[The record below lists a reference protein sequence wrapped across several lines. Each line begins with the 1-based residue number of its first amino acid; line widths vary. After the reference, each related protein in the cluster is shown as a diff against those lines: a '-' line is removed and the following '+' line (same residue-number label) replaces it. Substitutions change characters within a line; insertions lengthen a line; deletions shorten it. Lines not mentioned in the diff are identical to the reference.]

1 MTVLRLTHLWAHH
14 MCGSVSALALPS
26 SQPSASRS
34 LQDCSDRASHLLSSV
49 PQRTAPG
56 LYGALPAPLRHCGC
70 RVGANK
76 VNGRTSWCGF
86 RAIGGKLRGVS
97 RLEGEGVRDA
107 KKHLG
112 VALLRDVYFASKPV
126 TLQDHETMRTSPT
139 TQPECPHRWPE
150 TEHARYSSV
159 VIMCWTK
166 SARLLD
172 LRSHVALDAL
182 GIGW

>member
-14 MCGSVSALALPS
+14 MYGSVSALALPS

-56 LYGALPAPLRHCGC
+56 LNGSSSTLDVGLGPTRSTAEPHGADFGRSGENFAESHGW
-70 RVGANK
+70 RV
-76 VNGRTSWCGF
+76 REETS
-86 RAIGGKLRGVS
+86 RSNAQTNAR
-97 RLEGEGVRDA
+97 
-107 KKHLG
+107 

-126 TLQDHETMRTSPT
+126 TLQDHETMRSSPT

-150 TEHARYSSV
+150 TEHAR
-159 VIMCWTK
+159 
-166 SARLLD
+166 
-172 LRSHVALDAL
+172 
-182 GIGW
+182 

>member
-14 MCGSVSALALPS
+14 MYGSVSALALPS

-112 VALLRDVYFASKPV
+112 AMPKQTPEWHCSETIILHRTPSPSK
-126 TLQDHETMRTSPT
+126 TMRPCEVLPRPNPSVLTDGLRRS
-139 TQPECPHRWPE
+139 TQGSRP
-150 TEHARYSSV
+150 SS
-159 VIMCWTK
+159 
-166 SARLLD
+166 
-172 LRSHVALDAL
+172 
-182 GIGW
+182 